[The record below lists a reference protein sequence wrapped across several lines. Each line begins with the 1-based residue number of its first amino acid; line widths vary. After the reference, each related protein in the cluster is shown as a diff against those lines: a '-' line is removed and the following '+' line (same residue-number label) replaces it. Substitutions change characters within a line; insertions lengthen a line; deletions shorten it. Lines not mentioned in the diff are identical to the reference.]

1 MEEMDARV
9 YYEHY
14 WITYEMIWSGGEFKR
29 RLVIDQDNPRRNW
42 KIGRIV
48 AVHADGDGLVRVV
61 DVKVGECTYRRSTSR
76 ISRLELEARQKI
88 KLTLYVK

>member
-9 YYEHY
+9 YYKHY
-14 WITYEMIWSGGEFKR
+14 WITYEMVWWGGEFKR

-48 AVHADGDGLVRVV
+48 AVHADGDGLVRVHVV
-61 DVKVGECTYRRSTSR
+61 DVKVGECTCRRSMSR

-88 KLTLYVK
+88 NVIRK